1 MTANDRNQVRAAGQA
16 ARSTAVAGVAA
27 EARPRRLGLR
37 VRFVTRMS
45 DELSDAVA
53 RAARRDGITSGA
65 WVRRAVMERVGL
77 QSDIDARS
85 NAPSRKPE
93 PDVAALA
100 AAVRE
105 LAALSTA
112 LSLNDTAGARASVD
126 RARRILIPLAV
137 GRQDGR

>member
-1 MTANDRNQVRAAGQA
+1 
-16 ARSTAVAGVAA
+16 
-27 EARPRRLGLR
+27 
-37 VRFVTRMS
+37 
-45 DELSDAVA
+45 
-53 RAARRDGITSGA
+53 
-65 WVRRAVMERVGL
+65 MERVGL